1 MFFGVG
7 GGEGLGPRAL
17 GSWLRDDGSH
27 RNAVNLLL
35 LASDLEMG
43 VVDVGDARS
52 SPPTVDSRAR
62 LRGLVPASRPAR
74 RVRLPGAE
82 CMADETHGSAW
93 GEGSRPGGSH
103 KLLSCL
109 RLSFLIN
116 FAWQMS
122 LSFPEPSQVRGIS
135 LSAVGLTDPV
145 TSGWR
150 QTQDIGG
157 ENVGAHPLC
166 PEDPSLGPLLM
177 AACGPLAGRPKKMEE
192 EVWVGCPGAV
202 TD

>member
-1 MFFGVG
+1 M
-7 GGEGLGPRAL
+7 
-17 GSWLRDDGSH
+17 
-27 RNAVNLLL
+27 
-35 LASDLEMG
+35 
-43 VVDVGDARS
+43 
-52 SPPTVDSRAR
+52 DSRVR

-74 RVRLPGAE
+74 RVCLPGAE
-82 CMADETHGSAW
+82 CVADETHGSAW

-122 LSFPEPSQVRGIS
+122 LSFPEPSQVRSIS

-150 QTQDIGG
+150 RTQDIGG
-157 ENVGAHPLC
+157 ENVGILCALKTPAWTPCSWLPVGPWQAPQRRRRRRSGWAVQGQLQTDGRPPGHPRAHP
-166 PEDPSLGPLLM
+166 
-177 AACGPLAGRPKKMEE
+177 R
-192 EVWVGCPGAV
+192 
-202 TD
+202 